1 MTNGEDMALD
11 PKDKQKAYRDRM
23 RESGMVPIHDWAP
36 RESADLVHDICRRL
50 REAKKGKTKT

>member
-11 PKDKQKAYRDRM
+11 PKDKQAAYRQRM

-36 RESADLVHDICRRL
+36 RESAELVHDICRKL
-50 REAKKGKTKT
+50 REAKKTTKK